1 MHDIYFE
8 VIITFCSSFSMECKL
23 GIIEGLKIYGGLAK
37 KMIVKEKLS
46 SDYSAKE

>member
-1 MHDIYFE
+1 MENNATLNHHMHDIYFE

-37 KMIVKEKLS
+37 KMIVN
-46 SDYSAKE
+46 